1 MKQLIQALNKAA
13 KSVGYVQKKGHNDFH
28 KYAYATEADVI
39 TEVRGA
45 LLDNGIV
52 LLPSVKEMRGP
63 DERGMVSL
71 LMEYTIMHE
80 SGEMITFVM
89 AGCGQ
94 DKGDKGVYK
103 AATGANKY
111 ALLKL
116 LQLSTGDDA
125 EKEEPSQ
132 PKVSPKSVPPT
143 AVVKPADNMPAGES
157 TAIKIPSTVSI
168 EDEKGAIAF
177 LVAMFEE
184 FIPTHTDS
192 GHLRKFFADN
202 RHNLSR
208 IEKVDSVQHAKVKAL
223 FVDQAKLIEAMT

>member
-94 DKGDKGVYK
+94 DKGDKGV
-103 AATGANKY
+103 
-111 ALLKL
+111 
-116 LQLSTGDDA
+116 
-125 EKEEPSQ
+125 
-132 PKVSPKSVPPT
+132 
-143 AVVKPADNMPAGES
+143 
-157 TAIKIPSTVSI
+157 
-168 EDEKGAIAF
+168 
-177 LVAMFEE
+177 
-184 FIPTHTDS
+184 
-192 GHLRKFFADN
+192 
-202 RHNLSR
+202 
-208 IEKVDSVQHAKVKAL
+208 
-223 FVDQAKLIEAMT
+223 